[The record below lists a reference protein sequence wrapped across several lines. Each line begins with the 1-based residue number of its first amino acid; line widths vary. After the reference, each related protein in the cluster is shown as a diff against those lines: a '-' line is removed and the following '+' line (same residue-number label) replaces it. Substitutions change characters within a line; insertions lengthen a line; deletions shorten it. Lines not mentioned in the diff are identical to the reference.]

1 MSAIGV
7 ATKTLLKG
15 RDPMTSALTIAS
27 VAVPHA
33 MLLAVVGGVLAFRER
48 ARAMDLG
55 MGNGEL
61 YVFLSSFA
69 AVLLIVPILSMGAAA
84 VRLGMS
90 RRSEHLA
97 ILRLIGVTGSQM
109 RVACVADSLIQ
120 TLIGI
125 GVGSVLYA
133 VTLPAWSLLSFHNRP
148 LGVAEMWVGVA
159 GLALAAAVM
168 AVLVALSA
176 WIAVREVAVTPL
188 GVVRHANA
196 KRVSPVMV
204 LLVVVLV
211 VAWIVGGGVVNAFP
225 QAVAVAVICSI
236 LALILAGVNAVGAW
250 SVGLLGRIMA
260 TLARRPHMLIAGRRL
275 ADDPRSVWR
284 SFGAVALVG
293 FIVGCLYPVISII
306 VHSGGEGAQPEEAM
320 VGRDIHTG
328 LLLTLSMTVVLA
340 AVSTAVNQAVRLLD
354 TISETRALSY
364 AGAPNSL
371 VDRARRSE
379 VGIPATLIIGGAMGV
394 GLVFLTPILGDA
406 PTGGLLLIVSTLGG
420 FLIAAVGVILA
431 ASESTRALR
440 SHLLRD

>member
-1 MSAIGV
+1 MSTIAV
-7 ATKTLLKG
+7 ATKTLLRG
-15 RDPMTSALTIAS
+15 RDPMTAVLTVAS

-48 ARAMDLG
+48 ARTMDSG
-55 MGNGEL
+55 MGDGEF

-69 AVLLIVPILSMGAAA
+69 AVLLIVPILSMEAAA

-97 ILRLIGVTGSQM
+97 IVRLIGVTGSQV
-109 RVACVADSLIQ
+109 RVACVAESLIQ
-120 TLIGI
+120 ALVGI
-125 GVGSVLYA
+125 GSGSVLYA
-133 VTLPAWSLLSFHNRP
+133 VTLPAWSLLSFQNRP
-148 LGVAEMWVGVA
+148 MGVEEMWVGVA
-159 GLALAAAVM
+159 GLALAGAVM
-168 AVLVALSA
+168 AILAALSA
-176 WIAVREVAVTPL
+176 WIAVREVALTPL
-188 GVVRHANA
+188 GVVRRANA

-204 LLVVVLV
+204 VLVAVLV
-211 VAWIVGGGVVNAFP
+211 VAWIVVGGIVNALP
-225 QAVAVAVICSI
+225 QAMAAAVICSV

-250 SVGLLGRIMA
+250 SVGVLGRIMA
-260 TLARRPHMLIAGRRL
+260 KLARRPHMLIAGRRL

-306 VHSGGEGAQPEEAM
+306 VQSGGEGARPEEAM
-320 VGRDIHTG
+320 MGRDIQTG

-354 TISETRALSY
+354 TISETKALSY
-364 AGAPNSL
+364 AGAPDSL

-394 GLVFLTPILGDA
+394 GLVFLTPLLGDA
-406 PTGGLLLIVSTLGG
+406 PTGGLLIVATLGG

-440 SHLLRD
+440 SHVLRD

>member
-1 MSAIGV
+1 MSTIAV
-7 ATKTLLKG
+7 ATKTLLRG
-15 RDPMTSALTIAS
+15 RDPMTAVLTVAS

-48 ARAMDLG
+48 ARTMDSG
-55 MGNGEL
+55 MGDGEF

-97 ILRLIGVTGSQM
+97 IVRLIGVTGSQV
-109 RVACVADSLIQ
+109 RVACVAESLIQ
-120 TLIGI
+120 ALVGI
-125 GVGSVLYA
+125 GAGSVLYA
-133 VTLPAWSLLSFHNRP
+133 VTLPAWSLLSFQNRP
-148 LGVAEMWVGVA
+148 MGVEEMWVGVA
-159 GLALAAAVM
+159 GLALAGAVM
-168 AVLVALSA
+168 AILAALSA
-176 WIAVREVAVTPL
+176 WIAVREVALTPL
-188 GVVRHANA
+188 GVVRRANA

-204 LLVVVLV
+204 VLVAVLV
-211 VAWIVGGGVVNAFP
+211 VAWIVVGGIVNALP
-225 QAVAVAVICSI
+225 QAMAAAVICSV

-250 SVGLLGRIMA
+250 SVGVLGRIMA
-260 TLARRPHMLIAGRRL
+260 KLARRPHMLIAGRRL

-306 VHSGGEGAQPEEAM
+306 VQSGGEGARPEEAM
-320 VGRDIHTG
+320 MGRDIQTG

-364 AGAPNSL
+364 AGAPDSL

-394 GLVFLTPILGDA
+394 GLVFLTPLLGDA
-406 PTGGLLLIVSTLGG
+406 PTGGLLIVATLGG

>member
-1 MSAIGV
+1 MSTIAV
-7 ATKTLLKG
+7 ATKTLLRG
-15 RDPMTSALTIAS
+15 RDPMTAVLTVAS

-48 ARAMDLG
+48 ARTMDSG
-55 MGNGEL
+55 MGDGEF

-97 ILRLIGVTGSQM
+97 IVRLIGVTGSQV
-109 RVACVADSLIQ
+109 RVACVAESLIQ
-120 TLIGI
+120 ALVGI
-125 GVGSVLYA
+125 GAGSVLYA
-133 VTLPAWSLLSFHNRP
+133 VTLPAWSLLSFQNRP
-148 LGVAEMWVGVA
+148 MGVEEMWVGVA
-159 GLALAAAVM
+159 GLALAGAVM
-168 AVLVALSA
+168 AILAALSA
-176 WIAVREVAVTPL
+176 WIAVREVALTPL
-188 GVVRHANA
+188 GVVRRANA

-204 LLVVVLV
+204 VLVAVLV
-211 VAWIVGGGVVNAFP
+211 VAWIVVGGIVNALP
-225 QAVAVAVICSI
+225 QAMAAAVICSV

-250 SVGLLGRIMA
+250 SVGVLGRIMA
-260 TLARRPHMLIAGRRL
+260 KLARRPHMLIAGRRL

-306 VHSGGEGAQPEEAM
+306 VQSGGEGARPEEAM
-320 VGRDIHTG
+320 MGRDIQTG

-364 AGAPNSL
+364 AGAPDSL

-394 GLVFLTPILGDA
+394 GLVFLTPLLGDA
-406 PTGGLLLIVSTLGG
+406 PTGGLLIVATLGG

-440 SHLLRD
+440 SHVLRD